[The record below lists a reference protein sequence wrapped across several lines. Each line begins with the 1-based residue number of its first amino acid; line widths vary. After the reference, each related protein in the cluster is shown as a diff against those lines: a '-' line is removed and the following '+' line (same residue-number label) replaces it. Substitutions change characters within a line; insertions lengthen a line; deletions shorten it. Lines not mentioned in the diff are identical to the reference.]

1 MTLLT
6 CLLLLGTLQPGPWDY
21 LVYVSNER
29 SGDVSVIDP
38 STHQVVATIPVGKRP
53 RGINPSP
60 NGKLVYV
67 ALSGSPISPPGE
79 PEPTEPADKSADG
92 IGVIDVASRKLVGKL
107 PSGSDP
113 EQFSLSKDGAK
124 MYIANE
130 DVGQVTV
137 LDVATRKPIAVHTV
151 GTEPEGVTTSPD
163 GKWVYVTSETTNDVH
178 VLDTASDK
186 IVAQFKTAQRPR
198 HVAFTPDSAKAYVTC
213 ETAGVV
219 AVVDVAQH
227 KVIKD
232 IKHAGEN
239 VRPMGAV
246 VSPDGSTVYVSTGRG
261 KTILVIDTK
270 TDEV

>member
-1 MTLLT
+1 MFSVASAAFAA
-6 CLLLLGTLQPGPWDY
+6 QRDY
-21 LVYVSNER
+21 VVYVSNER

-38 STHQVVATIPVGKRP
+38 TTNEIVATIPVGKRP
-53 RGINPSP
+53 RGINVSAD
-60 NGKLVYV
+60 GKLVYV
-67 ALSGSPISPPGE
+67 ALSGSPINPPGQ
-79 PEPTEPADKSADG
+79 PESTEPADKSADG
-92 IGVIDVASRKLVGKL
+92 IGVIDVASRKLIGKL

-186 IVAQFKTAQRPR
+186 IVAQFKRSEEHTSELQ
-198 HVAFTPDSAKAYVTC
+198 SLAY
-213 ETAGVV
+213 
-219 AVVDVAQH
+219 
-227 KVIKD
+227 
-232 IKHAGEN
+232 
-239 VRPMGAV
+239 
-246 VSPDGSTVYVSTGRG
+246 
-261 KTILVIDTK
+261 
-270 TDEV
+270 